1 MQYFLSNKILLTSL
15 FHRLKFSFKL
25 FLQVYTFMQ
34 IFIRVRSYE

>member
-15 FHRLKFSFKL
+15 FQRLKFRFKL

-34 IFIRVRSYE
+34 IFIRVYSYE

>member
-15 FHRLKFSFKL
+15 FLRLKFSFKL
-25 FLQVYTFMQ
+25 FLQVYTFKQ